1 MITRELYERGPSY
14 LPRFFNAILFSV
26 NVGFAS
32 ISLVFLFFPRLF
44 AGPIADFSNKLFDP
58 SRGQFA
64 TNAIIYWTGAL
75 LLASV
80 LWMIHAF
87 LWRTTAL
94 SFLLHSV
101 AGFIALC
108 TPMAF
113 WLCVNENSGHMGAR
127 FWVGA
132 IELPGALAL
141 AFLFQSGKIHLGP
154 LIGATLLAAHFLL
167 WFWVFGNIWVATY
180 EGPTGAILGFMAS
193 LAWGAQVEADA
204 FSRYLRGTDVPICF

>member
-1 MITRELYERGPSY
+1 MITRELYERGPSH

-26 NVGFAS
+26 NVSFAS
-32 ISLVFLFFPRLF
+32 ISLLFLFFPRLF
-44 AGPIADFSNKLFDP
+44 SGLIMDFSNKLFDL

-64 TNAIIYWTGAL
+64 AAAIICWTSAL

-80 LWMIHAF
+80 LWMIHAV
-87 LWRTTAL
+87 LWQTTAL
-94 SFLLHSV
+94 SFLLHSA

-108 TPMAF
+108 TPMAV
-113 WLCVNENSGHMGAR
+113 LVCVNENSRHMGTR

-132 IELPGALAL
+132 IELPLAL
-141 AFLFQSGKIHLGP
+141 VIAFLFQNGKVHFGSF
-154 LIGATLLAAHFLL
+154 IGTTLLAAHFML

-180 EGPTGAILGFMAS
+180 EGPTGAIFGFMAG